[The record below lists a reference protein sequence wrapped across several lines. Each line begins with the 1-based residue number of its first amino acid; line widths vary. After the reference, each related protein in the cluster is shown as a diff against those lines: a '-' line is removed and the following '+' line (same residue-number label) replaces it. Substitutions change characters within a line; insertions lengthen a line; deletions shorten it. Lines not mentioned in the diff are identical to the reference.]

1 MISPSACRPWQP
13 DRAANPAQHAVP
25 TPRLGTR
32 SQSVNESLADM
43 RNAGILTTGR
53 EHIRIL
59 DPEALATWNKASPK
73 H

>member
-1 MISPSACRPWQP
+1 
-13 DRAANPAQHAVP
+13 
-25 TPRLGTR
+25 
-32 SQSVNESLADM
+32 M